1 MVEID
6 VSFDEAGLLR
16 SCTVRGHANADSPGN
31 DLVCAA
37 VSILTRT
44 AFRLFHEREG
54 IELQGGA
61 PERGVFWMETSY
73 HGSGRD
79 FLKGAGAFLA
89 EGFKSVSELY
99 PEYCTLRIHRNTRE
113 VNR

>member
-6 VSFDEAGLLR
+6 ASFDDAGLLR
-16 SCTVRGHANADSPGN
+16 SCKVRGHANAGPPGS
-31 DLVCAA
+31 DVVCAA
-37 VSILTRT
+37 VSILTGT
-44 AFRLFHEREG
+44 AFRIFHEQEG

-73 HGSGRD
+73 YGAGRD
-79 FLKGAGAFLA
+79 FLKGAGAFLT
-89 EGFKSVSELY
+89 EGLKSVSELY
-99 PEYCTLRIHRNTRE
+99 PEYCTMRIHRG